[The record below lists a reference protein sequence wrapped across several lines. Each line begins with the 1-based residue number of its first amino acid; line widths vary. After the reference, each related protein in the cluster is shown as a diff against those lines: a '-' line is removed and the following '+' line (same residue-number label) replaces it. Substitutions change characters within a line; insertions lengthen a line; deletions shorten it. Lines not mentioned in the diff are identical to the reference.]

1 MVMEAD
7 THYNP
12 TDPRTGRQNQSYYVP
27 VDQAEMTRIG
37 EAQVSADP
45 MLDPDALRALRPIAL
60 PQVPLL
66 PPRFG
71 YGHPVIDIEDCFDA
85 DRVGN
90 ERYDFSG
97 SQGGYSGSSYPS
109 LGMW

>member
-1 MVMEAD
+1 MREAD

-12 TDPRTGRQNQSYYVP
+12 TDPRTGRQGQSYYVP
-27 VDQAEMTRIG
+27 VDAGEQNKCAMAQA
-37 EAQVSADP
+37 SADP
-45 MLDPDALRALRPIAL
+45 DIDPEMLREMRPIAL

-71 YGHPVIDIEDCFDA
+71 YGHPVVDVGDCFDVSRDPNA
-85 DRVGN
+85 
-90 ERYDFSG
+90 RYDFSG
-97 SQGGYSGSSYPS
+97 SQGGYEGASHPS